1 VPGMLNFYA
10 SFYRPTEQRN
20 NRANLY
26 GDVPDYEDTREEY
39 FAKLSFTPTESLMFH
54 GSYRDS
60 TTDASGSGV
69 TAEDRA
75 GSASYGNDA
84 TLSIAVLEGT
94 WVVSDNGLLT
104 FKLSDFANKTSA
116 SPDTVFDF
124 QIRDDGSVGLDVNNL
139 DQMGLF
145 SVPQPIEGDDEYN
158 AFIAPLINR
167 YGFLENGVPTGGG
180 TVGGYYYYDDDD
192 FYNSSGQIGYD
203 HFLGDNHELH
213 IGFKQSLGEED
224 VARTSNGWGSISVIG
239 GHDTTA
245 DGEPVYYQARFHQMS
260 LISGGGAAVPA
271 IHSEIKSRDIEINDI
286 ITHNDWTFNVGVVFS
301 NDQLYGQGLT
311 ENSSNLS
318 GYELCAT
325 CRYLMKE
332 VSFDEMIQPRFG
344 VTWSPNG
351 KDSVYASYAR
361 YYPAATSL
369 PRAASWARNLA
380 QEIDAQFDANGNLIG
395 LDPLSG
401 SSGKFFQKGIDPR
414 SIDEY
419 LVGYSKQISDAWTG
433 RTHARYR
440 KGQDFWEDTNN
451 DARSRWDSPYGSDYP
466 DYIPE
471 LGDYRAE
478 VGGSSY
484 VIAALDGAFTK
495 YYEISAEAEWRGQN
509 AFFRGSYVWS
519 HYYGNFDQDNT
530 TTANDANSFIGSS
543 FIADGAGRQLWNY
556 RYGDLRGDRRHQ
568 LKLYGYYQL
577 PWNGTVG
584 AYAVYQSGQPWEAW
598 DVEVYRAYTGSSSD
612 TSRYAEPAGSH
623 TTDDHYQIDLT
634 YTHDFP
640 FGDRYNLQLRG
651 DIFNVLDN
659 QTGYNIQN
667 KRNSAAFGEPRSW
680 FDPRRYQLMIRFMF

>member
-1 VPGMLNFYA
+1 
-10 SFYRPTEQRN
+10 
-20 NRANLY
+20 
-26 GDVPDYEDTREEY
+26 
-39 FAKLSFTPTESLMFH
+39 MFH

-60 TTDASGSGV
+60 DTDGSGSGV
-69 TAEDRA
+69 SSESRA
-75 GSASYGNDA
+75 GSASYGNDS
-84 TLSIAVLEGT
+84 TLGITVLEGS
-94 WVVSDNGLLT
+94 WVISDNSLLS
-104 FKLSDFANKTSA
+104 FKLSDFENKTSA

-145 SVPQPIEGDDEYN
+145 SVPQPIEGDDAYN
-158 AFIAPLINR
+158 AFIAPIIDR
-167 YGFLENGVPTGGG
+167 YGYLEDGVLTGGG
-180 TVGGYYYYDDDD
+180 TVGGYYYYNDQD
-192 FYNSSGQIGYD
+192 FFNESAQIGYD
-203 HFLGDNHELH
+203 YFLGDNHELH
-213 IGFKQSLGEED
+213 IGYRHSKGEED
-224 VARTSNGWGSISVIG
+224 VARTSNGWGRISVIG
-239 GHDTTA
+239 GRDTTA
-245 DGEPVYYQARFHQMS
+245 DGEPVYYEARFHQMS
-260 LISGGGAAVPA
+260 LLSGGGAAVPA
-271 IHSEIKSRDIEINDI
+271 IHSEIKSRDIELNDI
-286 ITHNDWTFNVGVVFS
+286 ITHGNWTFNAGVIFS
-301 NDQLYGQGLT
+301 NDKLYGQGLT

-318 GYELCAT
+318 GFELCAT

-332 VSFDEMIQPRFG
+332 IDFDEMIQPRFG

-380 QEIDAQFDANGNLIG
+380 REIDAQFDAQGNLIG
-395 LDPLSG
+395 LDPLRS
-401 SSGKFFQKGIDPR
+401 SSGKFFQEGIDPR

-419 LVGYSKQISDAWTG
+419 LLGYSKQISDAWTG
-433 RTHARYR
+433 RVHTRYR

-451 DARSRWDSPYGSDYP
+451 NARSRWDSPYGPDYP

-471 LGDYRAE
+471 LNDYRAE
-478 VGGSSY
+478 IGGSSY

-495 YYEISAEAEWRGQN
+495 YYEVSAEAEWRGES

-543 FIADGAGRQLWNY
+543 FIADGAGRQLWNF

-584 AYAVYQSGQPWEAW
+584 AYAIYQSGQPWEAW
-598 DVEVYRAYTGSSSD
+598 DVEVYREYTGSSSD

-623 TTDDHYQIDLT
+623 TTSDHYQIDLS

-667 KRNSAAFGEPRSW
+667 KRNSSGFGEPRSW
-680 FDPRRYQLMIRFMF
+680 FDPRRYQLMVRFMF